1 LIFDKAFTDIGVSD
15 SEMGKC
21 GVMFSCAT
29 FPAACLI
36 LMFGL
41 LATASPPISASL
53 ERAMGRPRGH
63 LTSLQLCSA
72 LRGGAAGELQ
82 RKPEPW
88 KQGVIPAERMD
99 ELRRQKES
107 EVRTGYP
114 SVEIEDQE
122 FISRRAAGYRALEY
136 SKAMIAGDG
145 GAARMEA
152 VLAAMRAGNASLF
165 DVRHEMNEICL
176 EAQEG
181 RIQPPGNCAFQLA
194 LQACELAA
202 QQAAPRKRTAPRQPS
217 TEPPDPPPRTTQYAS
232 RRPRN

>member
-1 LIFDKAFTDIGVSD
+1 
-15 SEMGKC
+15 
-21 GVMFSCAT
+21 
-29 FPAACLI
+29 
-36 LMFGL
+36 
-41 LATASPPISASL
+41 
-53 ERAMGRPRGH
+53 MGRPRGH

-217 TEPPDPPPRTTQYAS
+217 TEPPDPPPGQRNMPPDVRGIDLHHGNARLLADARDLRGARAAP
-232 RRPRN
+232 RRRAPPPAAPCLPATCPARGEGRGVST